1 MRKLSVFESISL
13 DGYFSD
19 GTPDASWAHRESDP
33 ELDAFV
39 ASNASS
45 SGALVFGRKTY
56 EVMVSFWPT
65 PAAAQLFPDVAR
77 GINAAPKY
85 VFSKTLV
92 SSPWANTRVINS
104 DPVAAIRELKAETGP
119 TLVVL
124 GSGSIVAQLVQAKLV
139 DEIQLMV
146 VPVVLGRGHTMF
158 DGVTTKPRLVL
169 AKHRAFSSG
178 SVSLLYDVLA

>member
-19 GTPDASWAHRESDP
+19 GTPDVSWAHRESDP
-33 ELDAFV
+33 ELDAYV
-39 ASNASS
+39 ASNASP

-56 EVMVSFWPT
+56 ELMVRFWPT

-77 GINAAPKY
+77 GMNASTKY
-85 VFSKTLV
+85 VFSKTV
-92 SSPWANTRVINS
+92 TSSSWTNTRIINS

-124 GSGSIVAQLVQAKLV
+124 GSGSLVSQLVQAGLV
-139 DEIQLMV
+139 DEVQLML

-158 DGVTTKPRLVL
+158 EGVTAKPQLAL
-169 AKHRAFSSG
+169 AKHRAFPSG
-178 SVSLLYDVLA
+178 NVSLIYDVLA